1 MSVDTTA
8 VGPSQAPK
16 LCLTIETRIAATI
29 SSYTISTTPIA
40 NYETHLHDLWYSF
53 TAAAAAAAA
62 KVTLADNPAM
72 DRLALEGEEFGL
84 YE

>member
-29 SSYTISTTPIA
+29 SSYTISTTTLA

-53 TAAAAAAAA
+53 TAAAAA